1 MNDFCLLLFEE
12 VNKKKD
18 GLIKDFMENH
28 NNEIIPFWE
37 YFDSSKN
44 SILSKTIFN
53 EMYNDFD
60 YLCNY
65 LETNLK
71 NKNEIKNYINTPNNQ
86 GYTPLHYASF
96 KGKISI
102 ISRLIKLDADTSIK
116 NEKGLT
122 VLHIAAQGNQ
132 PNSLAYFKE
141 KCNENLNRYDN
152 AQSTPLHWACY
163 TGGVKAVD
171 YLLCNDVEL
180 DQIDNQKVTAL
191 HLAVLSDNIKI
202 IKKLLRAG
210 ADTNIKDS
218 NNRTPEELA
227 VLKKKKCAKIF
238 RKKKRRC
245 CNCIV
250 IKTPNRKIKRSKKN
264 IYLFLFLYIFSITTE
279 ILFVID
285 NFEKKYLYIFIVLN
299 FIVFLIYFSLI
310 CKSTKIH
317 QAQINILKLLE
328 EGKDINDY
336 CTKCKIKKEN
346 HTVHCFICQQCIE
359 DFDHHCYW
367 INKCV
372 GKKNYCLFISFLFYN
387 LINFSYYIYIDFHT
401 FFKKN
406 KKHKTLSLIFSII
419 NLCIIIFFALLIFLL
434 IFINLRNAI
443 YNKKL
448 KKQEKKFIDT
458 SCSNKLIDS
467 EA

>member
-1 MNDFCLLLFEE
+1 MNDFFLLLFEE

-71 NKNEIKNYINTPNNQ
+71 NKNEIKNYINTQNNQ

-180 DQIDNQKVTAL
+180 DQIDKQKVTAL

-227 VLKKKKCAKIF
+227 VLKKKNVRKYLE
-238 RKKKRRC
+238 RKKEDVVIVLLLKLQIEKLKEVKR
-245 CNCIV
+245 
-250 IKTPNRKIKRSKKN
+250 
-264 IYLFLFLYIFSITTE
+264 
-279 ILFVID
+279 
-285 NFEKKYLYIFIVLN
+285 IFI
-299 FIVFLIYFSLI
+299 YF
-310 CKSTKIH
+310 
-317 QAQINILKLLE
+317 
-328 EGKDINDY
+328 
-336 CTKCKIKKEN
+336 
-346 HTVHCFICQQCIE
+346 CFC
-359 DFDHHCYW
+359 
-367 INKCV
+367 
-372 GKKNYCLFISFLFYN
+372 
-387 LINFSYYIYIDFHT
+387 
-401 FFKKN
+401 
-406 KKHKTLSLIFSII
+406 
-419 NLCIIIFFALLIFLL
+419 IFF
-434 IFINLRNAI
+434 
-443 YNKKL
+443 
-448 KKQEKKFIDT
+448 Q
-458 SCSNKLIDS
+458 
-467 EA
+467 